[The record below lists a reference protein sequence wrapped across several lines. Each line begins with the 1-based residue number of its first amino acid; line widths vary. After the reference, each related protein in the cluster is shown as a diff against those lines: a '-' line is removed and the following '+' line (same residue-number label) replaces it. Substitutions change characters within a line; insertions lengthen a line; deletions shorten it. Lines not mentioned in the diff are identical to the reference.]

1 MDEQWFWIILCWTL
15 LIAVW
20 MLMRK
25 VDRDIKEVHA
35 EVEKDIQSLLSKILF
50 MRVEK
55 HDEGMFAYDATSGDF
70 VCQGSNMEELNTNF
84 GLRYPNRRGVIVEAE
99 ETANVL

>member
-1 MDEQWFWIILCWTL
+1 
-15 LIAVW
+15 

-25 VDRDIKEVHA
+25 VDRDIKAVHA
-35 EVEKDIQSLLSKILF
+35 EVEKDMQSMLSKILF

-55 HDEGMFAYDATSGDF
+55 YDDRMFAYDATSGDF
-70 VCQGSNMEELNTNF
+70 VCQGSSLEELNTNF
-84 GLRYPNRRGVIVEAE
+84 GLRYPNRRGVIVEDK